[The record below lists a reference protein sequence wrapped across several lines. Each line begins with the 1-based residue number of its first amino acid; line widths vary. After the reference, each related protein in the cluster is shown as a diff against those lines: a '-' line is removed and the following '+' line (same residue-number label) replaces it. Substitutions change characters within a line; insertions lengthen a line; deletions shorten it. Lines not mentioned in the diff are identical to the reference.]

1 MPPAALPIDD
11 LKDQYIQQMALV
23 RQTYERTGDGSAAIR
38 RRSSIV
44 DRLLIE
50 LWRRAFSPEI
60 SGQPAP
66 DPNAKVALLAL
77 GGYGRKDLFP
87 FSDIDVLFTFA
98 DEAAEKSARP
108 LIQPIIQ
115 AMWDI
120 GLRASPTTRTAK
132 ECARFDPDNLEFTLS
147 TFDHRFLA
155 GNFPLYQKLHN
166 ETFPSLVLS
175 EWNTIAQKL
184 GELARTRH
192 ARYGNTIFHLEPNIK
207 ECPGGLRDFNLAPWF
222 ALLFHLKETK
232 EWPKPRTGASIGWQ
246 SPTGDAET
254 AFDFLAAARCFLHF
268 RHNRDDNTLDWQ
280 SQDEAA
286 ALSVGLETRGTADP
300 AYWMRTYYRHART
313 IYRRAALLM
322 EHLPAPVSF
331 YKQFRKRRT
340 SIPGT
345 DFSLDFQSAQGRID
359 INPTIQFAQFSDT
372 DGLLRVFAAIANHG
386 YTLTQAA
393 EDRITD
399 ALPVLAINI
408 PEGPYLWNHLRE
420 VLLGPHAAHALRT
433 MHALGI
439 LEMLLPEFHGIDAL
453 VIRDSYHRYTVDEH
467 TFLTIDNI
475 HALRQPPNAPHLD
488 APFQE
493 YGRRLN
499 SLIPE
504 IDRLDL
510 LLLALLLHDT
520 GKGRRNTDHTT
531 QSVELADSFL
541 ARLDF
546 DIEEREIVR
555 KLIRL
560 HLEMS
565 SALRRDIFDQEN
577 VHTLSE
583 KIGSPQLLK
592 MLTLIT
598 YADIK
603 AVHPDALT
611 SWKAENLWQLYMA
624 TANFM
629 DRSVDEVRYRV
640 ALDPTLVFRIVS
652 MLPAEFGKA
661 QAARFHSIQASQADP
676 ADANASQVSP
686 LQSSPEA
693 AIRKYLE
700 GLPQRYLQTRLPEQI
715 RNHFLLSSKLDEDPI
730 QLELRPKGQLVEL
743 TVIARDRR
751 RLFADVAGTLAA
763 WGMNIVKAD
772 AFSNDAGVIVDSFQF
787 TDTFRTL
794 ELNPEEKD
802 RFTQNIHEIL
812 SQGIHASKDQIE
824 QLLNDRRQTTRLNT
838 VKVDIPTR
846 LEFDN
851 NSSSHSTLLQVV
863 AQDTPGLL
871 RQIALVLHHYDCNIE
886 VALVDTEG
894 ETAIDVF
901 YLTQYTTKL
910 TEETQQ
916 TLSQALTTALNQ
928 ILPKSPEI

>member
-1 MPPAALPIDD
+1 METAILVIDD
-11 LKDQYIQQMALV
+11 LREQYTQQMALA
-23 RQTYERTGDGSAAIR
+23 RQTYDRTGDGTAAIR
-38 RRSSIV
+38 RRSSVV

-50 LWRRAFSPEI
+50 LWRRAFGPETAI
-60 SGQPAP
+60 
-66 DPNAKVALLAL
+66 KVSMLAL

-87 FSDIDVLFTFA
+87 FSDIDVLFAVA
-98 DEAAEKSARP
+98 DDDTEKNSRQAIRTVV
-108 LIQPIIQ
+108 Q

-120 GLRASPTTRTAK
+120 GLRASPATRTVK
-132 ECARFDPDNLEFTLS
+132 ECTRFDPDNLEFTLS

-155 GNFPLYQKLHN
+155 GNFQLYQKLHN
-166 ETFPSLVLS
+166 ETIPGLVLS
-175 EWNTIAQKL
+175 EWNQIAQKL
-184 GELARTRH
+184 GEVARARH
-192 ARYGNTIFHLEPNIK
+192 AKYGNTIFHLEPNLK

-222 ALLFHLKETK
+222 ALLFHLKEHK
-232 EWPKPRTGASIGWQ
+232 EWPRQRGSANDRASALGWQ
-246 SPTGDAET
+246 SAHGDAES
-254 AFDFLAAARCFLHF
+254 AFDFLSAARCFLHF
-268 RHNRDDNTLDWQ
+268 RHGRDDNTLDWQ

-286 ALSVGLETRGTADP
+286 ANSVGLETRGTADP

-313 IYRRAALLM
+313 INRRAVLLM

-331 YKQFRKRRT
+331 YKQFRKRRAA
-340 SIPGT
+340 IPGT
-345 DFSLDFQSAQGRID
+345 DFSLDQGRID
-359 INPTIQFAQFSDT
+359 ISPTAQFSDT
-372 DGLLRVFAAIANHG
+372 DGMLRVFALIANHG

-399 ALPVLAINI
+399 ALPVLAIHI

-420 VLLGPHAAHALRT
+420 VLLRPHAAHALRT

-439 LEMLLPEFHGIDAL
+439 LEMLIPEFHGIDAL

-475 HALRQPPNAPHLD
+475 HALRRPMQD
-488 APFQE
+488 YEQ
-493 YGRRLN
+493 RLAT
-499 SLIPE
+499 LLPE

-510 LLLALLLHDT
+510 LLLSLLLHDT
-520 GKGRRNTDHTT
+520 GKARRTGEHTA

-555 KLIRL
+555 KLIRS

-565 SALRRDIFDQEN
+565 NALRRDIFDADN

-592 MLTLIT
+592 MLTLMT

-611 SWKAENLWQLYMA
+611 SWKGENLWQLYMS

-629 DRSVDEVRYRV
+629 DRSVDEVRYH
-640 ALDPTLVFRIVS
+640 ADLDPTLLYRIAS
-652 MLPAEFGKA
+652 MLPVGAEAKSASKKKA
-661 QAARFHSIQASQADP
+661 LVSAQEAD
-676 ADANASQVSP
+676 
-686 LQSSPEA
+686 
-693 AIRKYLE
+693 IRKFLE

-715 RNHFLLSSKLDEDPI
+715 RNHYLLASQLEIDPI
-730 QLELRPKGQLVEL
+730 QLELRPNRQLVEL

-751 RLFADVAGTLAA
+751 RLFADVAGALAA

-772 AFSNDAGVIVDSFQF
+772 AFSNDAGIIVDSFQF

-802 RFTQNIHEIL
+802 RFTANVHEVL
-812 SQGIHASKDQIE
+812 SQGITATKHQIE
-824 QLLNDRRQTTRLNT
+824 QLLANRRQSPTRNGT
-838 VKVDIPTR
+838 VKVEIPTR
-846 LEFDN
+846 LEFDSE
-851 NSSSHSTLLQVV
+851 SSSQSTLLQVV

-871 RQIALVLHHYDCNIE
+871 RQIALVLHAHDCNIE
-886 VALVDTEG
+886 VALIDTEG

-901 YLTQYTTKL
+901 YLTQKDRKL
-910 TEETQQ
+910 NPELQQ
-916 TLSQALTTALNQ
+916 DLAQDLKSALDK
-928 ILPKSPEI
+928 ILP

>member
-1 MPPAALPIDD
+1 LQATALVIAD
-11 LKDQYIQQMALV
+11 LREQYMQQMALV
-23 RQTYERTGDGSAAIR
+23 RQTYERTGDGTAAIR
-38 RRSSIV
+38 RRSAVV

-50 LWRRAFSPEI
+50 LWRRAFGADPVAVNANI
-60 SGQPAP
+60 SM
-66 DPNAKVALLAL
+66 LAL

-87 FSDIDVLFTFA
+87 FSDIDVLFAVA
-98 DEAAEKSARP
+98 DADTEKNARP
-108 LIQPIIQ
+108 TIRSIVQ

-120 GLRASPTTRTAK
+120 GLRASPATRTVK
-132 ECARFDPDNLEFTLS
+132 ECTRFDPDNLEFTLS

-155 GNFPLYQKLHN
+155 GSFPLYQKLHN
-166 ETFPSLVLS
+166 ETFSGLVLS
-175 EWNTIAQKL
+175 EWNQIAQKL
-184 GELARTRH
+184 GEAARARH
-192 ARYGNTIFHLEPNIK
+192 AKYGNTIFHLEPNLK

-222 ALLFHLKETK
+222 ALLFHLKEHK
-232 EWPKPRTGASIGWQ
+232 EWPKQRGGANDRASALGWQ
-246 SPTGDAET
+246 SAHGDAEA
-254 AFDFLAAARCFLHF
+254 AFDFLSAARCFLHF
-268 RHNRDDNTLDWQ
+268 RHGRDDNTLDWQ

-286 ALSVGLETRGTADP
+286 ANSVGLETRGTADP

-313 IYRRAALLM
+313 IYRRAVLLM

-331 YKQFRKRRT
+331 YKQFRKRRAP
-340 SIPGT
+340 IPGT
-345 DFSLDFQSAQGRID
+345 DFSLDQGRID
-359 INPTIQFAQFSDT
+359 ISPSAQFSDT
-372 DGLLRVFAAIANHG
+372 DGMLRVFALIANHG

-399 ALPVLAINI
+399 ALPVLAIHI

-439 LEMLLPEFHGIDAL
+439 LEMLIPEFHGIDAL

-467 TFLTIDNI
+467 TFLTIDNV
-475 HALRQPPNAPHLD
+475 HALRRPMQD
-488 APFQE
+488 YEQ
-493 YGRRLN
+493 RLAT
-499 SLIPE
+499 LLPE

-510 LLLALLLHDT
+510 LLLSLLLHDT
-520 GKGRRNTDHTT
+520 GKARRNGEHTT

-555 KLIRL
+555 KLIRS

-565 SALRRDIFDQEN
+565 NALRRDIFDADN

-592 MLTLIT
+592 MLTLMT

-611 SWKAENLWQLYMA
+611 PWKAENLWQLYMS

-629 DRSVDEVRYRV
+629 DRSVDEVRYH
-640 ALDPTLVFRIVS
+640 ADLDPTLLYRIGAMV
-652 MLPAEFGKA
+652 PGK
-661 QAARFHSIQASQADP
+661 
-676 ADANASQVSP
+676 
-686 LQSSPEA
+686 EA

-715 RNHFLLSSKLDEDPI
+715 RDHFLLAAKLDLKKTDPI
-730 QLELRPKGQLVEL
+730 QLELRPNRQLVEL
-743 TVIARDRR
+743 TVIARDRS
-751 RLFADVAGTLAA
+751 RLFADVAGALAA

-772 AFSNDAGVIVDSFQF
+772 AFANEAGIIVDSFQF

-794 ELNPEEKD
+794 ELNPTEKD
-802 RFTQNIHEIL
+802 RFLTNVQDIL
-812 SQGIHASKDQIE
+812 AQRVQVEALLAS
-824 QLLNDRRQTTRLNT
+824 RRQTPRNGT

-846 LEFDN
+846 LEFDSE
-851 NSSSHSTLLQVV
+851 SSTQSTLLQVV

-871 RQIALVLHHYDCNIE
+871 RQIALVLHEHNCNIE

-901 YLTQYTTKL
+901 YLTQKDKKL
-910 TEETQQ
+910 NPELQEN
-916 TLSQALTTALNQ
+916 LAHDLKSALEK
-928 ILPKSPEI
+928 ILPTN